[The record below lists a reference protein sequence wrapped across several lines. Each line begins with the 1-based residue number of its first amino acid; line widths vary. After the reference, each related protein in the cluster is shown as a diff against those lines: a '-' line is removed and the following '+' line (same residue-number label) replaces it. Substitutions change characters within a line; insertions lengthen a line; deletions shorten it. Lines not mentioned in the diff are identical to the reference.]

1 MMPEPPT
8 LPSTPFSQ
16 TLCFY
21 LIAGFTFVALLAALK
36 SVFNSAHYGFACAY
50 IALCCLAAHFL
61 KSRLSAN
68 NYSRLAVIMI
78 GYFSV
83 AYMQGFNPK
92 VTLVV
97 FVISMGYL
105 LLEILTRCYK
115 DT

>member
-1 MMPEPPT
+1 MPEPPT

-21 LIAGFTFVALLAALK
+21 LIAGFAFVALLAALK

-61 KSRLSAN
+61 KSGLSAN
-68 NYSRLAVIMI
+68 SYSKLAVIMI
-78 GYFSV
+78 VFFCV
-83 AYMQGFNPK
+83 AFVQGFNPK